1 MSVLFMLLSSFTNL
15 ILLVFIRRCC
25 LCSLYSSPYFL
36 VIQRLTGNR
45 ENERMRIHEELR
57 LGQFLYPSPPS
68 PLDLRE
74 RRPPWRV
81 GQFSS
86 VVTCRSRCTNVQPGR
101 RLPYVHYDSSNTGVV
116 FWHAR
121 RLWVGFGVGGSSL
134 LGVVFS
140 RCNYSEAKLYIYI

>member
-57 LGQFLYPSPPS
+57 LGQFLYPSLPS
-68 PLDLRE
+68 PLDPRK

-101 RLPYVHYDSSNTGVV
+101 RLPYVFTLRLIKYRCSILACKASLGG
-116 FWHAR
+116 FWCR
-121 RLWVGFGVGGSSL
+121 WIFFTWCCVQSL
-134 LGVVFS
+134 
-140 RCNYSEAKLYIYI
+140 